1 MKNFRNITL
10 PKSVRRTAQWSSHAN
25 PESAKWDAVAQITRH
40 TPYSHGWL
48 HVPA

>member
-1 MKNFRNITL
+1 MKMRKIT
-10 PKSVRRTAQWSSHAN
+10 PTTESRSPVQSAKHAN
-25 PESAKWDAVAQITRH
+25 PESAKWDTMAQLTRH